1 MAGSKVLGGWPLTQ
15 SQAIRTMPFGNVPA
29 DERRQPVPAAVRSLP
44 HGQKRIQARCLCRLV
59 YRGFCCD
66 RSDTRTG
73 AVHDHQA
80 PVNQCWRTPMPD
92 TKPPIRES
100 SRLASLK
107 IAILEERR
115 VLRPEGRPTWSA
127 DGEHQRVHQNQPQQ
141 GPFFPDLLLHSLAM
155 GQEGGVL
162 GARRSQKWTAA
173 TDVPSPLPP
182 FDTHRGIHIA
192 GKHTPNAAPH
202 TAVLGRNPIAILSRE
217 HKLTRRAPAL

>member
-1 MAGSKVLGGWPLTQ
+1 
-15 SQAIRTMPFGNVPA
+15 
-29 DERRQPVPAAVRSLP
+29 
-44 HGQKRIQARCLCRLV
+44 
-59 YRGFCCD
+59 
-66 RSDTRTG
+66 
-73 AVHDHQA
+73 
-80 PVNQCWRTPMPD
+80 MPD

-115 VLRPEGRPTWSA
+115 VLGPEGRPTWSA

-173 TDVPSPLPP
+173 ADLPSAILP
-182 FDTHRGIHIA
+182 FDSHRGIHTA
-192 GKHTPNAAPH
+192 GEHTPSAAPH
-202 TAVLGRNPIAILSRE
+202 TAVLGSNPIVTLSTE
-217 HKLTRRAPAL
+217 HKLARRAAAL